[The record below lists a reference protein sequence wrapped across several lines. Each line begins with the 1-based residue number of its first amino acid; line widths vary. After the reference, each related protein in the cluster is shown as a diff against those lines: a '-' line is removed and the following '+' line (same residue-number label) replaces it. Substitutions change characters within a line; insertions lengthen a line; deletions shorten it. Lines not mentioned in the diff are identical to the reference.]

1 MRNILIVAGKEYR
14 DGWRNRWVLA
24 ITVVFALFAFAI
36 AYFGAAASGQVGFTS
51 LATTVV
57 SLASLAVFLIPL
69 IALMLGYDTIV
80 GEETQGTLLLLLSY
94 PISYWQLLTGK
105 LCGQG
110 AILASATFIGFG
122 AAGVAI
128 AMLAGQ
134 AQVSEIW
141 RAFGVFVL
149 SAILLGWVFL
159 ALAYLISVVA
169 ADKGRAAG
177 VALMTW
183 FFFVLIFDLG
193 MLGILVMTS
202 GQDGGDLLAYLL
214 LLNPTDIFRLVNL
227 AGFESARAYVGLLA
241 VADGQMLSPLALI
254 LALGVWVVVPF
265 SIAVWLFSRRCR

>member
-1 MRNILIVAGKEYR
+1 MGNILIVAGKEYR

-24 ITVVFALFAFAI
+24 ITAVFALFAFAI

-51 LATTVV
+51 LATTIV

-69 IALMLGYDTIV
+69 IALLLGYDTIV
-80 GEETQGTLLLLLSY
+80 GEENQGTLLLLLSY
-94 PISYWQLLTGK
+94 PISRWQLLTGK

-128 AMLAGQ
+128 ASFTGQ
-134 AQVSEIW
+134 AQATEIW
-141 RAFGVFVL
+141 RAFGVFVG

-159 ALAYLISVVA
+159 ALAYLISVMA
-169 ADKGRAAG
+169 TDKGRAAG
-177 VALMTW
+177 VALITW

-214 LLNPTDIFRLVNL
+214 LLNPTDIFRLINL
-227 AGFESARAYVGLLA
+227 AGFESTRAYVGLLA
-241 VADGQMLSPLALI
+241 VADDQLLSPLTLTFAL
-254 LALGVWVVVPF
+254 AAWVVVPF
-265 SIAVWLFSRRCR
+265 SIAVWLFARRKH

>member
-1 MRNILIVAGKEYR
+1 MGNILIVAAKEYR

-24 ITVVFALFAFAI
+24 ITAVFALFAFAI

-69 IALMLGYDTIV
+69 IALMLGYDSIV
-80 GEETQGTLLLLLSY
+80 GEESQGTLLLLLSY
-94 PISYWQLLTGK
+94 PLSRWQLLTGK

-122 AAGVAI
+122 AAGAAI
-128 AMLAGQ
+128 AMISAEVQ
-134 AQVSEIW
+134 SSEIW
-141 RAFGVFVL
+141 RAFGLFVI

-159 ALAYLISVVA
+159 ALAYLISVSA

-193 MLGILVMTS
+193 MLGILVISS
-202 GQDGGDLLAYLL
+202 GQDGGDALAYLL
-214 LLNPTDIFRLVNL
+214 LLNPTDIFRLINL
-227 AGFESARAYVGLLA
+227 AGFESTRAYVGLLA
-241 VADGQMLSPLALI
+241 VADGQLLSPLSLTLMLMAWVALPF
-254 LALGVWVVVPF
+254 AL
-265 SIAVWLFSRRCR
+265 AVWLFSRRRH